1 MEQDLSTAVATTKSA
16 PALPAA
22 GARAWA
28 KGGFVLFFLLLL
40 LIALVQQSFSIIP
53 LQPLDEKREKAPRPR
68 LSLAAVS
75 AGAYMAAFD
84 SYYNDRAGFRDLLI
98 RVNNDVH
105 RRVLGVSPKPKV
117 ILGKEGWLYWSETVE
132 DYRKEYSFSTE
143 RALNRFCRRLTKL
156 QAQLQER
163 GMDFLFVIIPNK
175 NSIYPEYMPDKYPRV
190 EGPNLCELL
199 EEKLHGTNVRLVY
212 LRPVLQQHLGEG
224 MLYERRGTHWTY
236 LGAYYGAA
244 EILRELGKMYGIQYE
259 SPQTLPYKNVARAGD
274 LEAMVQGLVPYSEQ
288 YLRPDLVPAARG
300 GKKLPPTLWY
310 GDSFSNH
317 LDRYLTPQFRSVK
330 RLHLLQ
336 EPMRSTLQQN
346 LPGRKLVLFV
356 VIERSVRNSLLYQGF
371 PDLDLPAA
379 PPPTRQ

>member
-1 MEQDLSTAVATTKSA
+1 MERDLSPAVATTQSA
-16 PALPAA
+16 PARSAA
-22 GARAWA
+22 GARAWV
-28 KGGFVLFFLLLL
+28 KGGFVLLFLLLL
-40 LIALVQQSFSIIP
+40 VIALVQQRFTVIP
-53 LQPLDEKREKAPRPR
+53 LQPLDEQREQAPRPR

-84 SYYNDRAGFRDLLI
+84 TYYNDQAGFRELLI

-117 ILGKEGWLYWSETVE
+117 ILGKAGWLYWRETVK
-132 DYRKEYSFSTE
+132 DFRKEYSFSTE
-143 RALNRFCRRLTKL
+143 RALNRFCKRLIKL
-156 QAQLQER
+156 QGQLQAR
-163 GMDFLFVIIPNK
+163 GVDFLFVIVPNK

-190 EGPNLCELL
+190 EGTNLCELL
-199 EEKLHGTNVRLVY
+199 EEKLRGTNVRLLY
-212 LRPVLQQHLGEG
+212 LKPVLQKHLGEG
-224 MLYERRGTHWTY
+224 MLYERKGTHWTY

-244 EILRELGKMYGIQYE
+244 EILRELGEMCGLHYE
-259 SPQTLPYKNVARAGD
+259 VPQRPPCKKVARSGD

-288 YLRPDLVPAARG
+288 YLRPDIVPAARD

-317 LDRYLTPQFRSVK
+317 LDQYLTPQFRSVK

-336 EPMRSTLQQN
+336 EPMNSTLQRN

-356 VIERSVRNSLLYQGF
+356 VIERSVRNAFLYQEF
-371 PDLDLPAA
+371 PDLDAPPAA
-379 PPPTRQ
+379 PPTQQ